1 VILLRFVYADNAAT
15 TRIADPVLAA
25 MMPYLTENY
34 GNPST
39 LYKKGR
45 EAKKALDDAREKVA
59 ALIGAT
65 PYEII
70 FTGGGSEAD
79 NMAIKGVLTGKA
91 AKGRKKLIISSIEHH
106 AVLHTADALKKA
118 GYDVVVL
125 PVDSVGVV
133 DLEALESAI
142 DENTALVS
150 IMAANNE
157 IGTIEPIRDIARICH
172 DKGVLFHSDAV
183 QAAGHIPLDVKEMGI
198 DLLSL
203 SAHKI
208 NGPKG
213 VGALYV
219 KKGVALAPVIDG
231 GGQERGLRSGT
242 ENVAGLVGLGEAA
255 RIAKDHMGSEGAR
268 LAALRDK
275 LIAGVTERIPFTHV
289 TGHPQ
294 NRLPGT
300 ASFVF
305 ECIEGESL
313 ILRLDAAGI
322 CGSTGS
328 ACSTGSLDPSHV
340 LMAIGLKHEIAH
352 GSLRLS
358 LGIDTNDADIDYIV
372 DSLVEIVGKLRDMS
386 PLWDAKEKKPVK

>member
-275 LIAGVTERIPFTHV
+275 LIAGVTERIPSTHV

>member
-1 VILLRFVYADNAAT
+1 MILLRFVYADNAAT